1 MTLDVQRVSGPSENE
16 FGSLSSCLVE
26 GDPQSEKRA
35 RRVKQRAVAV
45 SVVLQSIA
53 LVALVLFPLLSKGER
68 ISMQVFTPLPPYHR
82 GNPIPADPGPREPN
96 RRIDVPCRICPPIR
110 IPTIT
115 PRGNSQPL
123 TGDTSDIIP
132 GIVDDPHGDPNGNP
146 FGTEVLNPN
155 RGPARPAE
163 EEQKTLR
170 RTISEPAQMA
180 QLIRRVEPIYPAL
193 ARQIQREGRV
203 ELRALISTEGRIES
217 LEVVSGDPLF
227 IQSALAAVRE
237 WRYRPTILNGR
248 PIEVDTRITVIYTL
262 SR

>member
-35 RRVKQRAVAV
+35 RRIKQRAVAV
-45 SVVLQSIA
+45 SIILQSLA

-68 ISMQVFTPLPPYHR
+68 ISLQYATPIPPYAPIGVHHPAPSDPGRPTPAPCRFCQPPSVPTTISLHVPDPSPLPSGPD
-82 GNPIPADPGPREPN
+82 GDPIPGAPPMPGVDGGFSPPTSRPDPPRREDQPAIV
-96 RRIDVPCRICPPIR
+96 RR
-110 IPTIT
+110 
-115 PRGNSQPL
+115 
-123 TGDTSDIIP
+123 
-132 GIVDDPHGDPNGNP
+132 
-146 FGTEVLNPN
+146 
-155 RGPARPAE
+155 A
-163 EEQKTLR
+163 
-170 RTISEPAQMA
+170 ISEPAQMA
-180 QLIRRVEPIYPAL
+180 QLIRRVEPSYPAL

-203 ELRALISTEGRIES
+203 ELHALISTEGRIES
-217 LEVVSGDPLF
+217 LEVISGDPLF
-227 IQSALAAVRE
+227 LQSALAAVRE